1 MFEDKYAKDK
11 KYCKVRDH
19 CCYTHN
25 YRGVAPNICNCKYSI
40 PKEITIIFHNQSNYD
55 SHFIIKKLAEEFE
68 KQFPCLGKKY
78 WKIYNIFSSNRKRS

>member
-1 MFEDKYAKDK
+1 MKLLTNEHQKSYKYAKICHICKEMFEDKYAKDK

-40 PKEITIIFHNQSNYD
+40 PKEITIIFHNQSMILIL
-55 SHFIIKKLAEEFE
+55 S
-68 KQFPCLGKKY
+68 
-78 WKIYNIFSSNRKRS
+78 